1 MLFLVGQ
8 SDACSSANIAH
19 DPLCLLNSSTPIC
32 VTWFSNPWIYNCRFE
47 ILFYKLF
54 WFQFV

>member
-32 VTWFSNPWIYNCRFE
+32 VTCFSNPWIYNCRFE
-47 ILFYKLF
+47 ILFYELF
-54 WFQFV
+54 